1 MLYFNSTN
9 GFITIQLKKAQ
20 PATNLYAMTCYGSN
34 GSLFGRAFLSYPKI
48 KIKSWAASTRRNIDS
63 G

>member
-1 MLYFNSTN
+1 M
-9 GFITIQLKKAQ
+9 AR

>member
-1 MLYFNSTN
+1 
-9 GFITIQLKKAQ
+9 
-20 PATNLYAMTCYGSN
+20 MTCYGSN

-48 KIKSWAASTRRNIDS
+48 KIKIKSWAASTRRNIDS